1 MTTPPRHPGSYGDL
15 LLSKV
20 REDVNLSG
28 FFQRNLAHDTA
39 SWEPWL
45 AGTAPDL
52 REPVVIAA
60 QALSIGYRDRDHD
73 LGQAAFWAETHL
85 RLTRTLPASFDPR
98 QSRLGYGR
106 DHHIAVALT
115 GLARVEAMR
124 GAVEHAYSLLRDA
137 ERHFLAEEE
146 VRDRLGITE
155 RPAAERILGTGGDFR
170 DDLYAQLAELAVQ
183 IGDEEGARRYRDLAI
198 AHRRDDP
205 SAYGEI
211 EELILRGRFH
221 LDGDRP
227 DIALRHFQQAV
238 DLAES
243 AETQMQVADI
253 RSNAYRYLAE
263 AYGRL
268 GTPRTALATLDRARA
283 VLADETA
290 PKRNRLAWVEVSA
303 ARVLR
308 RHPGLGD
315 PMAHLLLALEHCCLP
330 AGPGDPH
337 SWTTADGR
345 RLRVAAPADAWPIL
359 LEAAEILQERGH
371 LTDLC
376 ELLRVATGIAEEVR
390 AGAVDETS
398 RLAVQEQRGQALVT
412 LARAQLALAGTTHA
426 PQHADAAWQTVETL
440 RARTFLDMVG
450 DAALT
455 PPGGVPAELA
465 ARETELLERRRA
477 LRAAPRR
484 DSGFWSAHRAVEQE
498 LADVWR
504 AMAARSPDAAEY
516 VATRQARPTSHA
528 EVAALLRTAPPGPGG
543 RVVAVNMLFLDDA
556 RLAFLAVAGDDPHVR
571 VATARVDRTRLARF
585 AAANFGSAARVR
597 ELATDMED
605 LFQHELAGVVAP
617 FADLCEPGDT
627 VVLCPAGPVHN
638 VPLGAARLGQDVL
651 LARNPLVLSPS
662 ASLLRSRRLVE
673 RRRTARSYAVFGDP
687 TGDLAGARREA
698 AELAQRWGVLPRI
711 GARATAGALLEALAT
726 DGTVHVAAHA
736 AFTADD
742 PLASGVRMADRL
754 LSAREILGVRASGP
768 DLVTL
773 SACESGVYTADGAED
788 PMGLLRALLFAG
800 AHSVV
805 VSLWKVPDSAAY
817 RLMTAFYS
825 ALDGTASKAHA
836 LRAAALA
843 LREDS
848 DRFDRWAAFALAG
861 SWL

>member
-1 MTTPPRHPGSYGDL
+1 MTTTHGNPGSFGDL

-20 REDVNLSG
+20 REDPDLAG

-45 AGTAPDL
+45 AGTAPDF
-52 REPVVIAA
+52 REPVIIAA
-60 QALSIGYRDRDHD
+60 QALSICYRDRDHD
-73 LGQAAFWAETHL
+73 LGQAAFWAETQL
-85 RLTRTLPASFDPR
+85 RLTRTLPATFDPR
-98 QSRLGYGR
+98 QSRLGYGK
-106 DHHIAVALT
+106 DQHVAVALR
-115 GLARVEAMR
+115 GFARVETMR

-146 VRDRLGITE
+146 VRHRKGITE
-155 RPAAERILGTGGDFR
+155 RPLAERILGAGGDFR
-170 DDLYAQLAELAVQ
+170 DDLYTQLAHLAWQV
-183 IGDEEGARRYRDLAI
+183 GDENGAQHYSDLAI
-198 AHRRDDP
+198 AHRNDDP

-221 LDGDRP
+221 LDSDRP
-227 DIALRHFQQAV
+227 NVALDHFQRAAS
-238 DLAES
+238 LAES
-243 AETQMQVADI
+243 AETQMYVAEL
-253 RSNAYRYLAE
+253 RSNAYCYLAE

-283 VLADETA
+283 LFADETA
-290 PKRNRLAWVEVSA
+290 PKRNRLARVEVSA
-303 ARVLR
+303 AHVLR

-315 PMAHLLLALEHCCLP
+315 PMAHLLQALEYCSLP
-330 AGPGDPH
+330 AEPGDPH
-337 SWTTADGR
+337 TWTTTDGR

-359 LEAAEILQERGH
+359 LEAAEILEERGH

-376 ELLRVATGIAEEVR
+376 ALLRVATGIAEEVR
-390 AGAVDETS
+390 AGAVDEAS
-398 RLAVQEQRGQALVT
+398 RIAVQEQRGQTLVA
-412 LARAQLALAGTTHA
+412 LARAQLALARETDA
-426 PQHADAAWQTVETL
+426 PQHADAAWRTLETL

-450 DAALT
+450 DAVLT
-455 PPGGVPAELA
+455 PPRGVPADLA
-465 ARETELLERRRA
+465 EREAELLERRRT
-477 LRAAPRR
+477 LRAAPGR
-484 DSGFWSAHRAVEQE
+484 DSGFWAAHRAVERQ

-504 AMAARSPDAAEY
+504 DMAAGSPDAAPY
-516 VATRQARPTSHA
+516 VAARQARPTSHA
-528 EVAALLRTAPPGPGG
+528 EVAALLRAAPPGPGG
-543 RVVAVNMLFLDDA
+543 RVVAVNMLFLDDE
-556 RLAFLAVAGDDPHVR
+556 RLALLAVAGADRHVR

-617 FADLCEPGDT
+617 LADLCEPGDT

-638 VPLGAARLGQDVL
+638 VPLGAVRLGQDVL

-673 RRRTARSYAVFGDP
+673 RRSAGRTYAVFGDP

-698 AELAQRWGVLPRI
+698 AELARRWGVRSRI

-736 AFTADD
+736 AFTAGD
-742 PLASGVRMADRL
+742 PLASGIRMADRL

-773 SACESGVYTADGAED
+773 SACESGVYAADRSED

-805 VSLWKVPDSAAY
+805 VSLWKVPDTSAY
-817 RLMTAFYS
+817 RLMTAFYR
-825 ALDGTASKAHA
+825 ALDHAGSKAHA
-836 LRAAALA
+836 LREAALA
-843 LREDS
+843 LREEN
-848 DRFDRWAAFALAG
+848 DRFDRWAAFTLAG